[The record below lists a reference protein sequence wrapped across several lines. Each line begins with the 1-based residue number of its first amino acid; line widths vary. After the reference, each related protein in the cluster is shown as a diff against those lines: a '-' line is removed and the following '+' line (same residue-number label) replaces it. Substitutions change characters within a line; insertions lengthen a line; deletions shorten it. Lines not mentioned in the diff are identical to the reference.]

1 MNFHA
6 APGLTFHFVEAKKRR
21 SITAAATINSLKSCA
36 DSAAMMGNYANKA
49 LLFFFVRHRTLRL
62 NWLQIKQIRTIH
74 YELIRLQRSDS
85 IWRALFYEIFFPCSC
100 CCFLFPVFV
109 CVWNFARFPLNRPNS
124 PPWDFVCSSQ
134 WWLHYWALDLFNE
147 FIEAAKI
154 VIFSA
159 ECFWKRHC
167 LEICGLKI
175 DTIHYGLKIVQLWIN
190 KKPNRFWRVVWK
202 FMMNYY

>member
-1 MNFHA
+1 
-6 APGLTFHFVEAKKRR
+6 
-21 SITAAATINSLKSCA
+21 
-36 DSAAMMGNYANKA
+36 MGNYANKA
-49 LLFFFVRHRTLRL
+49 LLFFFCSPP
-62 NWLQIKQIRTIH
+62 NASI
-74 YELIRLQRSDS
+74 ELAANKTNSNNSLWIDS
-85 IWRALFYEIFFPCSC
+85 ITTVGFDLASIVLWDFFP
-100 CCFLFPVFV
+100 LFPVFV

-190 KKPNRFWRVVWK
+190 KKPNGFWRVVWK